1 MKAVVLQA
9 FGGPDQLTLVD
20 WPDPVPAAGQVR
32 IAVHAAGTNP
42 VDASNRRDG
51 TWAGLTLPCVLGYD
65 VAGVVDAV
73 GADVDGLTVGDR
85 VVAMT
90 PFPAG
95 GGGYA
100 ELVVVPAD
108 HAVRLDPAVDFVDA
122 AASPIAGGT
131 ALEVLDRLGLAAGS
145 TLLVLAASGGVGSFL
160 LPLAAHQGFRV
171 IAVGSAPSHQRLLAA
186 GASACID
193 YRSESVADRAI
204 ELAGGR
210 VDAIADLVGGPALAA
225 ALPAVGPG
233 GTLACIETPD
243 LDVELLV
250 DGNLTLHGILITNQ
264 RQRLVRLANLLAQ
277 RVIRPHVAHVLP
289 LSQAAEAHRLVQSQ
303 HSGGKVVLAVR
314 ES

>member
-9 FGGPDQLTLVD
+9 FGDPDQLMLAE
-20 WPDPVPAAGQVR
+20 WPDPVPAPGQVR
-32 IAVHAAGTNP
+32 IAVRAAGTNP
-42 VDASNRRDG
+42 VDASNRVDG
-51 TWAGLTLPCVLGYD
+51 TWAGLSLPCVLGYD

-73 GADVDGLTVGDR
+73 GAGVEDLTVGDR

-108 HAVRLDPAVDFVDA
+108 HAVALDPAVGFVDA

-160 LPLAAHQGFRV
+160 LPLAAHQGIRV
-171 IAVGSAPSHQRLLAA
+171 IAVGSAANHPRLLQV
-186 GASACID
+186 GASGCID

-204 ELAGGR
+204 ELAGEP
-210 VDAIADLVGGPALAA
+210 VDAIADLVGGSALAA
-225 ALPAVGPG
+225 ALPAVKPG
-233 GTLACIETPD
+233 GRIACIETPD
-243 LDVELLV
+243 LDLELLL
-250 DGNLTLHGILITNQ
+250 DGNLTLHGVLITNQ
-264 RQRLVRLANLLAQ
+264 RERLVRLATLLAQ
-277 RVIRPHVAHVLP
+277 GVIRPHIAQVLP
-289 LSQAAEAHRLVQSQ
+289 LGQAADAHRLVESQ
-303 HSGGKVVLAVR
+303 HSGGKVVLTVG